1 MNLPGPVPR
10 PGGVGKNGGGM
21 TRPTGLNGVLDWLP
35 TGGGPPP
42 GVEGENV
49 STISLFVPKYLRPLA
64 PFENLLPDLGKPPM
78 PGKPGVA
85 GVEGAE
91 V

>member
-42 GVEGENV
+42 GVEGEKV

-85 GVEGAE
+85 GVDGAE